1 MHTFDGDFPMFIG
14 LVRQR
19 QARLGE
25 PIWKV
30 EQDYATSV
38 QPVKQFSSLDALWD
52 DPAERLQ
59 TEVTLMSYGKTLRIS
74 ETYNAQ
80 KYLCSGPSH

>member
-1 MHTFDGDFPMFIG
+1 MFIG

-30 EQDYATSV
+30 EQSYATGV
-38 QPVKQFSSLDALWD
+38 QPVKQLSTLTAEWG
-52 DPAERLQ
+52 DPVERVQ
-59 TEVTLMSYGKTLRIS
+59 TEVALLSYGKYLRITES
-74 ETYNAQ
+74 YSAH
-80 KYLCSGPSH
+80 KYLCSGPRH